1 MTRQIVFAF
10 ALLVTLGAFFF
21 TIRRIISFFRFTR
34 AAFPVRDFGKRF
46 GVMLEV
52 AFGQTKIFRRPVI
65 GFFHALVFWGFCVIL
80 IGSIEM
86 VIDGL
91 TGTDK
96 VLKLLG
102 PVYDI
107 IMASGDIF
115 ALLVAISI
123 IIFLARR
130 LFFHIRRF
138 EGIEMKKISHIDANI
153 ALTIILLLMVSLLGM
168 NTGYLGFKKAAAAE
182 INGVYPVSSILAG
195 ILSGRSAGGLKIQ
208 YEICWWSHILL
219 IFLFANIL
227 PYSKHFH
234 VFMSVPNV
242 FLSRLD
248 PLGKLPNMDNV
259 TREVKLMMN
268 PETAF
273 AAAPE
278 GGVPERF
285 GVKDAEDASWK
296 NYFDSLSCTEC
307 GRCTAVCPANITG
320 KKLSPRKI
328 MMDLR
333 ARMKEKGPLMV
344 KNGRDFSDG
353 KSLVRDYIS
362 EEELW
367 ACTTCNA
374 CAKECPININHPT
387 LIVDMRRYLVMEEA
401 SAPGELKSVFN
412 NIENNGAP
420 WQYSAEDRLNW
431 AKDLATG
438 EQRIEIPVMA
448 DLFARG
454 EKPDYLF
461 WVGCA
466 GAFDD
471 RYKKVVRAFAKI
483 LSSLKVSYAVLGK
496 EETCTGDPARRA
508 GNEMLYQMQAL
519 QVISILEMYGVK
531 KIITICPHCFNI
543 FKNEYPDLGGNYE
556 VINYLK
562 FINDQIKEGK
572 LKAMPSAMKG
582 ITITYHDPCY
592 LGRANDLYDEPRS
605 VLRNTGGTVVEMER
619 NHSFALCCGAGGAQ
633 MFKEAEKGEKEVF
646 IERTEDALETG
657 AGIIATAC
665 PFCMTMMTDGLKYKN
680 KEQEIKNLD
689 IAEIVAKSMEI

>member
-1 MTRQIVFAF
+1 MTKQIIFALT
-10 ALLVTLGAFFF
+10 LLVTIGAFSY
-21 TIRRIISFFRFTR
+21 TIKRIVSFFRFTR
-34 AAFPVRDFGKRF
+34 PAFPVKDIGKRIE
-46 GVMLEV
+46 VMLSV
-52 AFGQTKIFRRPVI
+52 AFGQTKIFRKPVI

-80 IGSIEM
+80 LGSIEM
-86 VIDGL
+86 VTDGL
-91 TGTDK
+91 AGSEK
-96 VLKLLG
+96 VFKVLG
-102 PVYDI
+102 PVYNF

-115 ALLVAISI
+115 ALLVAVSI
-123 IIFLARR
+123 IIFLSRR

-153 ALTIILLLMVSLLGM
+153 ALSIILLLMLSLLSM
-168 NTGYLGFKKAAAAE
+168 NLGYVKYKSLTGEAISGIYPVASVLAGL
-182 INGVYPVSSILAG
+182 INGSSAETFRIVYEAS
-195 ILSGRSAGGLKIQ
+195 
-208 YEICWWSHILL
+208 WWTHILL
-219 IFLFANIL
+219 IFIFANIL

-248 PLGKLPNMDNV
+248 PLGKLPNMDSI
-259 TREVKLMMN
+259 TREVRLMLDPN
-268 PETAF
+268 AAF
-273 AAAPE
+273 AAPAADAP
-278 GGVPERF
+278 VERF

-296 NYFDSLSCTEC
+296 NYFDSLACTEC

-344 KNGRDFSDG
+344 KNGRDFNDNR
-353 KSLVRDYIS
+353 SLLRDYIS
-362 EEELW
+362 EEEIW

-387 LIVDMRRYLVMEEA
+387 LIVDLRRYLVMEEA
-401 SAPGELKSVFN
+401 SAPGELKAVFN

-420 WQYSAEDRLNW
+420 WQYSAEDRLLW
-431 AKDLATG
+431 ANMETRK
-438 EQRIEIPVMA
+438 IEVPVMA

-454 EKPDYLF
+454 EKPEYLF

-471 RYKKVVRAFAKI
+471 RYRKVARAFTKI
-483 LSSLKVSYAVLGK
+483 LTYLDISYAVLGK

-519 QVISILEMYGVK
+519 QVIELFRMYEVK

-556 VINYLK
+556 VINYLQFLNRK
-562 FINDQIKEGK
+562 IEEGK
-572 LKAMPSAMKG
+572 LKLDQASLDN
-582 ITITYHDPCY
+582 ISVTYHDPCY
-592 LGRANDLYDEPRS
+592 LGRANDIYSEPRS
-605 VLRNTGGTVVEMER
+605 ILSKLTGNLVEMDR
-619 NHSFALCCGAGGAQ
+619 NRSFALCCGAGGAQ
-633 MFKEAEKGEKEVF
+633 MFKEAEKGDKEVF
-646 IERTEDALETG
+646 IERTEDALKTE
-657 AGIIATAC
+657 AAVIATAC

-680 KEQEIKNLD
+680 REEEIRNLD
-689 IAEIVAKSMEI
+689 IAELISQSLKL